1 MIESIFILM
10 FSLFIIVIFMAIYN
24 TYRKNKKNNKIKNY
38 IFTKITGGK
47 KLEELKENHLKEIKK
62 LIKETRQLD
71 KAKEKI
77 QKWKKEGYDVSELEK
92 LLEEVK

>member
-1 MIESIFILM
+1 MARVRKIWGRCERCGMHLG
-10 FSLFIIVIFMAIYN
+10 LFNDRVHHII
-24 TYRKNKKNNKIKNY
+24 
-38 IFTKITGGK
+38 GGK
-47 KLEELKENHLKEIKK
+47 KILLCRQCEGKINIQLKENHLKEIKT
-62 LIKETRQLD
+62 LIKETRQLN